1 MNPLEEFFEEYG
13 TEKEAGFF
21 GDTGSRFGNALA
33 VGGATAL
40 TTAAIGGAAMGV
52 SALHSAATK
61 GRDFRGMMDVNPDLH
76 QFHQQDPKMFNQMY
90 TSLRR
95 ANQAYAADPIVAGTY
110 MRKMMDS
117 PMSAG
122 GFLTDAMNSVPS
134 SQGQFMNDVGKSG
147 REAAA
152 GHMKADFPG
161 PFSGKKGP
169 PGVADE
175 LANLKNQRALEYMRS
190 SQSPNDPGWFGPS
203 GGKKNRP

>member
-1 MNPLEEFFEEYG
+1 MNPVEAFLEEYA
-13 TEKEAGFF
+13 TEKEAGFGDTLKSTGGRF
-21 GDTGSRFGNALA
+21 GDALA
-33 VGGATAL
+33 LGGATAL
-40 TTAAIGGAAMGV
+40 STAAIGGAALGI

-61 GRDFRGMMDVNPDLH
+61 TRDFRGMMDMNLDLH

-95 ANQAYAADPIVAGTY
+95 ANQSYAADPIIAGTY

-152 GHMKADFPG
+152 GHMKSD
-161 PFSGKKGP
+161 FSG
-169 PGVADE
+169 PGTADQ
-175 LANLKNQRALEYMRS
+175 LANLKNQRALEHMRAAK
-190 SQSPNDPGWFGPS
+190 SPNDPGWFGPS